1 MAEHDPR
8 TAKDHAAMRA
18 RGMRLRQIRVLDLTN
33 SSIRARV
40 RAEAMRINAIE
51 QERDLTWLDDLA
63 AEAWKD
69 EPDYRR

>member
-1 MAEHDPR
+1 MP
-8 TAKDHAAMRA
+8 
-18 RGMRLRQIRVLDLTN
+18 DLTN

-51 QERDLTWLDDLA
+51 QERGLTWLDDLA
-63 AEAWKD
+63 AEAWDD